1 MSENKVSKR
10 IISNV
15 FWALAGKFTGLAS
28 ALLVGIFVARY
39 LGPTQYGIM
48 NYAVSFV
55 TLFLVIATFGFE
67 NLEIREEAKANDQ
80 KDVIL
85 GTVFVLRLLL
95 SIVTIVTISVVAYI
109 NETDLYTYGIIMI
122 YAITVILSPFDVIR
136 NYFTS
141 LIQNEYIVKV
151 GIFRTILSGQLRLY
165 CCLYMPL
172 LYGLSSPWYLMPASW
187 HKAIAMSIKKKLVA
201 CVLGIL
207 TKFGH
212 AISYVNRFLYCCQ
225 E

>member
-67 NLEIREEAKANDQ
+67 NIEIREEAKANDQ

-136 NYFTS
+136 NY
-141 LIQNEYIVKV
+141 LP
-151 GIFRTILSGQLRLY
+151 LSF
-165 CCLYMPL
+165 
-172 LYGLSSPWYLMPASW
+172 
-187 HKAIAMSIKKKLVA
+187 KTNI
-201 CVLGIL
+201 
-207 TKFGH
+207 
-212 AISYVNRFLYCCQ
+212 
-225 E
+225 

>member
-67 NLEIREEAKANDQ
+67 NIEIREEAKANDQ
-80 KDVIL
+80 KDVIWVPCL
-85 GTVFVLRLLL
+85 C
-95 SIVTIVTISVVAYI
+95 SVYYFRS
-109 NETDLYTYGIIMI
+109 LP
-122 YAITVILSPFDVIR
+122 LSPF
-136 NYFTS
+136 
-141 LIQNEYIVKV
+141 L
-151 GIFRTILSGQLRLY
+151 
-165 CCLYMPL
+165 
-172 LYGLSSPWYLMPASW
+172 W
-187 HKAIAMSIKKKLVA
+187 
-201 CVLGIL
+201 
-207 TKFGH
+207 
-212 AISYVNRFLYCCQ
+212 
-225 E
+225 

>member
-67 NLEIREEAKANDQ
+67 NIEIFDGYGESPVRSDSQRA
-80 KDVIL
+80 
-85 GTVFVLRLLL
+85 VFVCR
-95 SIVTIVTISVVAYI
+95 
-109 NETDLYTYGIIMI
+109 
-122 YAITVILSPFDVIR
+122 
-136 NYFTS
+136 
-141 LIQNEYIVKV
+141 
-151 GIFRTILSGQLRLY
+151 
-165 CCLYMPL
+165 
-172 LYGLSSPWYLMPASW
+172 
-187 HKAIAMSIKKKLVA
+187 KKR
-201 CVLGIL
+201 I
-207 TKFGH
+207 
-212 AISYVNRFLYCCQ
+212 
-225 E
+225 

>member
-15 FWALAGKFTGLAS
+15 FWALVGKFTGLAS

-67 NLEIREEAKANDQ
+67 NIEIREEAKANDQ

-122 YAITVILSPFDVIR
+122 YAITVILSQIGRAHV
-136 NYFTS
+136 
-141 LIQNEYIVKV
+141 
-151 GIFRTILSGQLRLY
+151 
-165 CCLYMPL
+165 
-172 LYGLSSPWYLMPASW
+172 
-187 HKAIAMSIKKKLVA
+187 
-201 CVLGIL
+201 
-207 TKFGH
+207 
-212 AISYVNRFLYCCQ
+212 
-225 E
+225 

>member
-67 NLEIREEAKANDQ
+67 NIEIREEAKANDQ

-122 YAITVILSPFDVIR
+122 YAITEIHVLR
-136 NYFTS
+136 
-141 LIQNEYIVKV
+141 
-151 GIFRTILSGQLRLY
+151 IFF
-165 CCLYMPL
+165 L
-172 LYGLSSPWYLMPASW
+172 L
-187 HKAIAMSIKKKLVA
+187 
-201 CVLGIL
+201 
-207 TKFGH
+207 T
-212 AISYVNRFLYCCQ
+212 
-225 E
+225 

>member
-67 NLEIREEAKANDQ
+67 NIEIREEAKANDQ

-122 YAITVILSPFDVIR
+122 YAITVILSPFDVM
-136 NYFTS
+136 S
-141 LIQNEYIVKV
+141 
-151 GIFRTILSGQLRLY
+151 QL
-165 CCLYMPL
+165 
-172 LYGLSSPWYLMPASW
+172 
-187 HKAIAMSIKKKLVA
+187 
-201 CVLGIL
+201 
-207 TKFGH
+207 F
-212 AISYVNRFLYCCQ
+212 
-225 E
+225 

>member
-67 NLEIREEAKANDQ
+67 NIEIRNFKSSNVRKFMYTSSTINA
-80 KDVIL
+80 
-85 GTVFVLRLLL
+85 
-95 SIVTIVTISVVAYI
+95 SIVVKELYI
-109 NETDLYTYGIIMI
+109 YDNEIIYDINSMAHLFSFI
-122 YAITVILSPFDVIR
+122 PKEYLLPLFFQNLFPTQ
-136 NYFTS
+136 NYNR
-141 LIQNEYIVKV
+141 Q
-151 GIFRTILSGQLRLY
+151 
-165 CCLYMPL
+165 PL
-172 LYGLSSPWYLMPASW
+172 W
-187 HKAIAMSIKKKLVA
+187 KL
-201 CVLGIL
+201 C
-207 TKFGH
+207 K
-212 AISYVNRFLYCCQ
+212 
-225 E
+225 

>member
-1 MSENKVSKR
+1 MSDNKVSKR

-15 FWALAGKFTGLAS
+15 FWALIGKLTGLAS

-48 NYAVSFV
+48 NYAISFV

-67 NLEIREEAKANDQ
+67 NIEIREEAKANDQ

-109 NETDLYTYGIIMI
+109 NETDLYTYAQPGIPGGS
-122 YAITVILSPFDVIR
+122 T
-136 NYFTS
+136 
-141 LIQNEYIVKV
+141 LIFEIE
-151 GIFRTILSGQLRLY
+151 L
-165 CCLYMPL
+165 
-172 LYGLSSPWYLMPASW
+172 
-187 HKAIAMSIKKKLVA
+187 
-201 CVLGIL
+201 LGI
-207 TKFGH
+207 
-212 AISYVNRFLYCCQ
+212 A
-225 E
+225 